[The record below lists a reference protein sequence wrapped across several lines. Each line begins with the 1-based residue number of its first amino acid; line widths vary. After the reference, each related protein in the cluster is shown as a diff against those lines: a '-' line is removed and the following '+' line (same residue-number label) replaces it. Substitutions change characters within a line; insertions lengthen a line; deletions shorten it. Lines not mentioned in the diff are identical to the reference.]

1 MGGIRGT
8 VLYDVRRHWRL
19 CGNNCMRSGVYIRA
33 TVSAYKNKIRIKAL
47 RQTAALVYNI
57 LKGEYIDKIRKIG
70 FVSLMSLIF
79 LGYVTTNS

>member
-19 CGNNCMRSGVYIRA
+19 CGNNCMRSGVYI
-33 TVSAYKNKIRIKAL
+33 IKAL